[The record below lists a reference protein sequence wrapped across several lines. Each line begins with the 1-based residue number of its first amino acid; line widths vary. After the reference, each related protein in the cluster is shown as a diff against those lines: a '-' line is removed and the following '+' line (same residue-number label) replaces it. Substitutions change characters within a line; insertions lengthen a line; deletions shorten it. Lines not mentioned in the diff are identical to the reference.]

1 MSTIARNIILFAGAL
16 LLLSLALPVSSHL
29 MEYRERMIDR
39 SEMTYF
45 PSGRCLQE
53 LSLGHRHLVADI
65 AWLSA
70 IQYYGKHRQTDQ
82 NYEISPSL
90 FSVITEAD
98 PAFINAYLFASLVMT
113 EAGKCEQAEALLVK
127 GADNNPDSW
136 RLHFD
141 LGFFHFVVT
150 HSWEKAAVA
159 FQASARAPGAPEYTQ
174 RFAAASLDKAGNEE
188 TARVLWQVIALESEN
203 EEIRRMAEERLSLY
217 EQ

>member
-1 MSTIARNIILFAGAL
+1 MSTVARNIVLFAGAL
-16 LLLSLALPVSSHL
+16 LLLSLAQPVSSHL
-29 MEYRERMIDR
+29 MDYRERVIDR

-53 LSLGHRHLVADI
+53 LSLGHRHLIADI

-82 NYEISPSL
+82 NYDISPSL

-98 PAFINAYLFASLVMT
+98 PGFINAYLFASLVMT
-113 EAGKCEQAEALLVK
+113 EAGMREQAEALLVE
-127 GADNNPDSW
+127 GTENNPDSW
-136 RLHFD
+136 RLYFD

-150 HSWEKAAVA
+150 HSWDKAAEA
-159 FQASARAPGAPEYTQ
+159 FHAAAQAPGAPEYTQ
-174 RFAAASLDKAGNEE
+174 RFAAASYDKAGDEE

-203 EEIRRMAEERLSLY
+203 EEIIRMAEERLNLKY
-217 EQ
+217 Q